1 MIHGHNDRSSELRK
15 WLYSLR
21 ARGMR
26 LGTENASRAL
36 ELLGK
41 PTEGMDIVHVAG
53 TNGKGSVCAMITSI
67 LKASGYTVGLYT
79 SPHLIDL
86 KERITINNEMIS
98 ESDLVYLIEDTKVRL
113 EEKVDPPLKLTFFE
127 FITAVA
133 VRYFSMKKVDFLIA
147 ETGLGGRFDA
157 TNAFDPV
164 LSVITRI
171 GIDHTDQL
179 GNTIESV
186 ASEKAG
192 IMKKGTAIVSSAI
205 EPAATEIIRETA
217 KGLGSSIIEQGKD
230 FRYSNVRCS
239 IDETVFDYEGTRI
252 VRDVRTNLIGCYQ
265 AENAATAIAACDA
278 LSFLKGFEIDDR
290 DILKGL
296 DKVNFHGR
304 LEVVSKRPLTIVDCG
319 HNPSAV
325 KEMVDSLDRMDRTPD
340 TIIFA
345 SSSDKDYK
353 KVASILF
360 PHAKRIILTRYGNER
375 SADPRLL
382 KPLAEELGKDT
393 SMTDSVPE
401 AINLARRIT
410 GGDET
415 IIIAGS
421 IFLVGEAISYLL
433 KIGPADIEMAG
444 F

>member
-1 MIHGHNDRSSELRK
+1 MTFDDRSSELRK

-21 ARGMR
+21 ARGMK

-41 PTEGMDIVHVAG
+41 PTDVMDIVHVAG
-53 TNGKGSVCAMITSI
+53 TNGKGSVCAMIASI
-67 LKASGYTVGLYT
+67 LKALGYTAGLYT

-86 KERITINNEMIS
+86 KERITINSEMIS
-98 ESDLVYLIEDTKVRL
+98 ESDLVYLIEDTKELL
-113 EEKVDPPLKLTFFE
+113 EEKADPPLKLTFFE

-186 ASEKAG
+186 AGEKAG
-192 IMKKGTAIVSSAI
+192 IIKKGTAVVSSAI
-205 EPAATEIIRETA
+205 EPVAAEIIRETA
-217 KGLGSSIIEQGKD
+217 EKLGCSIIEQGKD
-230 FRYSNVRCS
+230 FRYFNVRCGL
-239 IDETVFDYEGTRI
+239 EGTVFDYEGTRTI
-252 VRDVRTNLIGCYQ
+252 GDVRTNLIGYYQ
-265 AENAATAIAACDA
+265 AENAATAISACDA
-278 LSFLKGFEIDDR
+278 LALLKGFEIDDMDVLR
-290 DILKGL
+290 GL
-296 DKVNFHGR
+296 ENVDFHGR
-304 LEVVSKRPLTIVDCG
+304 LEVVSERPLTIVDCG

-325 KEMVDSLDRMDRTPD
+325 KEMVDSLDKMGRTLD
-340 TIIFA
+340 TVIFA

-353 KVASILF
+353 GVASILF
-360 PHAKRIILTRYGNER
+360 PHAKRLILTRYGNER
-375 SADPRLL
+375 SADPQLL
-382 KPLAEELGKDT
+382 RPLAEELGKD
-393 SMTDSVPE
+393 SIMTDSVPE
-401 AINLARRIT
+401 AIDLARKIT
-410 GGDET
+410 GDDET
-415 IIIAGS
+415 ILIAGS
-421 IFLVGEAISYLL
+421 IFLVGETISYLL
-433 KIGPADIEMAG
+433 KIGPADVEMAG